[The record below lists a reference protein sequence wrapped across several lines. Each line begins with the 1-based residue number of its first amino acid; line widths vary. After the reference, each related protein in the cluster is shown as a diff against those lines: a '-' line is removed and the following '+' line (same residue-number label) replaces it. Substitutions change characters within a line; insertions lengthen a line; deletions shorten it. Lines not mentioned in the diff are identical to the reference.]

1 MRGKNDQGFAMLNIS
16 FNMLAPS
23 VTSHTVICGEMEH
36 TVGIIAKLGSRGAQI
51 KRLGFVD
58 AFGITR
64 C

>member
-1 MRGKNDQGFAMLNIS
+1 MIKDLQCSI
-16 FNMLAPS
+16 LASICWPQS

-36 TVGIIAKLGSRGAQI
+36 TVGIIAELGSRGAQI
-51 KRLGFVD
+51 RRLGFVD